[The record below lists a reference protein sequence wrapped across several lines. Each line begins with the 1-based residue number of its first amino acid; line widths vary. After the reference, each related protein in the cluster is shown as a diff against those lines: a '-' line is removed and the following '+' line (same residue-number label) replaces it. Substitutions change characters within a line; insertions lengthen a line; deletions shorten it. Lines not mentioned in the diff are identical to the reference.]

1 MPQLFL
7 GSPSDGLGGPL
18 LDGLNA
24 DQRAAVSHTR
34 GPVLVIAAPG
44 SGKTLVLTRR
54 IAHLIHQGV
63 PPDQI
68 LAVTFTRK
76 AAQEMAE
83 RLLALLKD
91 KYLVQKV
98 TLCTFNSL
106 GGKLLEGR
114 HEKVGFSA
122 KPHLLLETTQRT
134 LFDVLRRD
142 ADAETVRADE
152 LAQFISSA
160 KSRLLGPDEVKRVS
174 SDEAE
179 VQMARLYRAY
189 EGRLKRQNLYD
200 FDDQILLPIR
210 LMQQDPVSR
219 AELQARFSH
228 VLVDEFQDT
237 NRAQYTL
244 TRLLASPQNNL
255 FAVGDD
261 AQGIYGFRAADL
273 DNLLCFERDY
283 ADCQRIVMETNYR
296 STPPIV
302 ALANNLIRHNSRQ
315 IAKTIRA
322 HAKGGADVPITQAQ
336 DSFEEAKGVA
346 SRIVELAAGGTPL
359 EEIAVLYRTHAQS
372 GLIIEAL
379 SEAKIPYSAKKS
391 GHFYENPA
399 IQELLAYLRLA
410 MPRVQPLAD
419 LGLEQLLKRFG
430 VEGTSL
436 AILRAEAERSKSTLV
451 EAAQKADSLPLPT
464 LMQRAAVRHVMSLI
478 ASWRVDRRPVAA
490 LILKILDD
498 TRLRKTLEK
507 KRGEEARVRLDV
519 LSTFHEQVRR
529 WQATGVGDVLRRVEE
544 TLKPDRKA
552 RSKKAVQL
560 MTIHASKGLEWDAV
574 FVLGLEEGTLPYQM
588 AIEEGGISEERRLCY
603 VAITRARKYLQV
615 SFSRE
620 KVRFGHRKDAI
631 PSRFVRE
638 MREGPPTQGN
648 SGPGAIPR

>member
-7 GSPSDGLGGPL
+7 GSPSEGPGGPL
-18 LDGLNA
+18 LEGLNA
-24 DQRAAVSHTR
+24 DQRAAVSHAY

-54 IAHLIHQGV
+54 IAHLIQQGV

-83 RLLALLKD
+83 RLLALLRD
-91 KYLVQKV
+91 KYLVQKM
-98 TLCTFNSL
+98 TLCTFNAL

-122 KPHLLLETTQRT
+122 KPHLLLETTQRS

-142 ADAETVRADE
+142 AGAENVRADE
-152 LAQFISSA
+152 LARYISAA

-174 SDEAE
+174 SDDAE
-179 VQMARLYRAY
+179 VQMARLYRSY

-210 LMQQDPVSR
+210 LMQQDANSR
-219 AELQARFSH
+219 TEIQARYSH
-228 VLVDEFQDT
+228 ILVDEFQDT

-244 TRLLASPQNNL
+244 TRLLAAPQNNL

-283 ADCQRIVMETNYR
+283 EGCRRIVMETNYR

-322 HAKGGADVPITQAQ
+322 HARAGADVLITQAQ
-336 DSFEEAKGVA
+336 DSFEEATGVT
-346 SRIVELAAGGTPL
+346 SRIVELAAAGMPL
-359 EEIAVLYRTHAQS
+359 EEMAVLYRTHAQS

-430 VEGTSL
+430 VESNSL
-436 AILRAEAERSKSTLV
+436 AILRAEAERSKSTLL
-451 EAAQKADSLPLPT
+451 EAAQQADSLPLPT
-464 LMQRAAVRHVMSLI
+464 LMQRAAIRHAMSLI
-478 ASWRVDRRPVAA
+478 ASWRSDRRPVAA

-498 TRLRKTLEK
+498 TRLRKTLEN

-519 LSTFHEQVRR
+519 LSTFHDQVCR

-544 TLKPDRKA
+544 TLKPDRKS

-603 VAITRARKYLQV
+603 VAITRARKHLQV

-638 MREGPPTQGN
+638 MREAPPQGP
-648 SGPGAIPR
+648 SGANASLR